1 MKRDIILS
9 GVGGQGI
16 LSIATVI
23 GAAALK
29 EGLHIKQAE
38 VHGMSQRGGDVQ
50 SNLRISSD
58 EILSDLIPQGAADII
73 ISLEPMEA
81 LRYVPYLNPEGW
93 VIANTTP
100 FVNIDNYPEPEAV
113 LAELGKRKHAIL
125 IDVDAIA
132 KEQSSPRAANIVLL
146 GAAAPFLG
154 LDADKFEAG
163 IRSIFAR
170 KGEQIVEMNLK
181 AFRAGYEYAQKTP
194 QVMAALIPQKMFDEQ
209 LAAMDIENFAQA
221 TIRQVGAVGGALE
234 KNSGTEFLHLEM
246 GVPGLPPETVGVEA
260 EQQAL
265 AQGHASIYPSIT
277 GIAPLKSE
285 ASRFVKAFLDIDV
298 APEGCI
304 PTVGSMQG
312 GFCLFQISSQCD
324 PKKDTI
330 LFIDPGFPVQRQQV
344 RILGIKHESFDIYDF
359 RAEKL
364 GPKLESYLKQGNVAA
379 IIYSNPNNPAW
390 ICLTESELRTI
401 GELANKYD
409 TIVLEDLAYMGM
421 DFRKELGHPFQAPF
435 QATAAR
441 YTDNYVLMISGSK
454 IFSYA
459 GQRIAIAAISD
470 KLRNRFYPA
479 LKERYGIGRF
489 AESYALTFLYAAS
502 SGASHS
508 AQYALAAMFKAAAD
522 GKLDFVGHTRE
533 YAHRAHR
540 VKELFERH
548 GFHIVYDKDQDEH
561 VSDGFFFTVGY
572 GSMPSS
578 DLVAALLR
586 YGICAISLT
595 STGSLQNGVRVCVS
609 QMNREEQYDLLD
621 RRLRDFAQDYARK

>member
-1 MKRDIILS
+1 MKIPFDRSCLRSALERMDI
-9 GVGGQGI
+9 
-16 LSIATVI
+16 
-23 GAAALK
+23 
-29 EGLHIKQAE
+29 
-38 VHGMSQRGGDVQ
+38 
-50 SNLRISSD
+50 
-58 EILSDLIPQGAADII
+58 ADI
-73 ISLEPMEA
+73 
-81 LRYVPYLNPEGW
+81 
-93 VIANTTP
+93 
-100 FVNIDNYPEPEAV
+100 
-113 LAELGKRKHAIL
+113 
-125 IDVDAIA
+125 
-132 KEQSSPRAANIVLL
+132 
-146 GAAAPFLG
+146 
-154 LDADKFEAG
+154 
-163 IRSIFAR
+163 
-170 KGEQIVEMNLK
+170 
-181 AFRAGYEYAQKTP
+181 
-194 QVMAALIPQKMFDEQ
+194 
-209 LAAMDIENFAQA
+209 AQA
-221 TIRQVGAVGGALE
+221 TIRQ
-234 KNSGTEFLHLEM
+234 SGDIARTMERDTGVEFLHLEM
-246 GVPGLPPETVGVEA
+246 GVPGLPPERAGVEA
-260 EQQAL
+260 ECAALQA
-265 AQGHASIYPSIT
+265 GVASQYPNMF
-277 GIAPLKSE
+277 GIPELKTQ
-285 ASRFVKAFLDIDV
+285 ASRFLKAFLDVEV
-298 APEGCI
+298 APLGCI

-312 GFCLFQISSQCD
+312 SFTTFLLCSQLD
-324 PKKDTI
+324 PQRRKI
-330 LFIDPGFPVQRQQV
+330 LFIDPGFPVQRSQV
-344 RILGIKHESFDIYDF
+344 RILGIPSESFDIYDY
-359 RAEKL
+359 RGEKL
-364 GPKLESYLKQGNVAA
+364 GPKIESVLAAGDVAA
-379 IIYSNPNNPAW
+379 IVYSNPNNPAW

-401 GELANKYD
+401 GELATKYD

-421 DFRKELGHPFQAPF
+421 DFRKELGHPFKAPF

-522 GKLDFVGHTRE
+522 GKLDFVAHTRE

-548 GFHIVYDKDQDEH
+548 GFHIVYDKDQNEH